1 MHERADVIVVGAG
14 VQGASLAFHLAER
27 GADVVVLERSSVAAG
42 ATGRSSGFVR
52 MHYDLESESR
62 FAWLSLP
69 YFRDWTERVGEGD
82 CGFVRTGFVQVVPP
96 NLVDALRA
104 NVAMHQGI
112 GIEASIVGPDEV
124 ARLVPGSAT
133 DDIVAAADALREVYR
148 APALLVGHSLGGSA
162 VLGAAEKI
170 PEAVGVA
177 TIGAPFDPEHVAQ
190 LFGASL
196 GEIESSGEAVVDL
209 GGRPFKIRKSFLED
223 LRSQCNAQRI
233 GDLKKAL
240 VLFHSPQDN
249 TVGIDNA
256 RLIYKAARHPK
267 SFVSLDGADHL
278 LSRRSDGRYVADVL
292 AAWASRYLPEQPEPE
307 MPEDAPEG
315 VVVVDGRTT
324 SFLQR
329 IRARNHVFSSDEP
342 LDKGG
347 TNLGP
352 NPYDLLLASL
362 GACTSMTLKLY
373 AGRKEWPLDAVRV
386 TLRHDRVH
394 AKDCQDC
401 ESKSGMIDFIDK
413 KLELEGDLTD
423 EQRERLL
430 EISAR
435 CPVHRTLINEIKIRS
450 ELL

>member
-1 MHERADVIVVGAG
+1 MTTEAKRFEFTGSDGQTLSARIHLPAVEPVAWAVFAHCFTCSKDSRAARYISSA
-14 VQGASLAFHLAER
+14 LAER
-27 GADVVVLERSSVAAG
+27 GIATLRFDFTGLGESEGEFG
-42 ATGRSSGFVR
+42 ATTFS
-52 MHYDLESESR
+52 H
-62 FAWLSLP
+62 
-69 YFRDWTERVGEGD
+69 
-82 CGFVRTGFVQVVPP
+82 
-96 NLVDALRA
+96 
-104 NVAMHQGI
+104 NV
-112 GIEASIVGPDEV
+112 
-124 ARLVPGSAT
+124 
-133 DDIVAAADALREVYR
+133 DDIVAAADALRETYR

-162 VLGAAEKI
+162 VLGAAKRI

-177 TIGAPFDPEHVAQ
+177 TIGAPFDPEHVAK

-196 GEIESSGEAVVDL
+196 EEIESSGEAVVDL
-209 GGRPFKIRKSFLED
+209 GGRPFKMKKSFLDD
-223 LRSQCNAQRI
+223 LRSQCNAERI
-233 GDLKKAL
+233 GDLDKAL

-256 RLIYKAARHPK
+256 RLIYQAARHPK

-292 AAWASRYLPEQPEPE
+292 AAWAGRYLPEQPEPE
-307 MPEDAPEG
+307 VPEDAPEG
-315 VVVVDGRTT
+315 EVVVEGKTT

-362 GACTSMTLKLY
+362 GACTSMTLKMY
-373 AGRKEWPLDAVRV
+373 AGRKDWPLDAVRV

-401 ESKSGMIDFIDK
+401 DRKSGMIDFIDK

-450 ELL
+450 ELV

>member
-1 MHERADVIVVGAG
+1 MTTETKRFEFTGSDGQALSARIHLPAVEPIAWAVFAHCFTCSKDSRAARYISSA
-14 VQGASLAFHLAER
+14 LAER
-27 GADVVVLERSSVAAG
+27 GIATLRFDFTGLGESEGEFG
-42 ATGRSSGFVR
+42 ATTFS
-52 MHYDLESESR
+52 H
-62 FAWLSLP
+62 
-69 YFRDWTERVGEGD
+69 
-82 CGFVRTGFVQVVPP
+82 
-96 NLVDALRA
+96 
-104 NVAMHQGI
+104 NV
-112 GIEASIVGPDEV
+112 
-124 ARLVPGSAT
+124 
-133 DDIVAAADALREVYR
+133 DDIVAAADALRETYR

-162 VLGAAEKI
+162 VLGAAKKI

-177 TIGAPFDPEHVAQ
+177 TIGAPFDPEHVAE

-196 GEIESSGEAVVDL
+196 EEIESRGEAVVDL

-223 LRSQCNAQRI
+223 LGSQCNAEAI
-233 GDLKKAL
+233 GDLDKAL
-240 VLFHSPQDN
+240 ILFHSPQDT

-256 RLIYKAARHPK
+256 RLIYQAARHPK
-267 SFVSLDGADHL
+267 SFVSLDGANHL

-307 MPEDAPEG
+307 VPEDASEG
-315 VVVVDGRTT
+315 EVVVEGRTT
-324 SFLQR
+324 GFLQR

-362 GACTSMTLKLY
+362 GACTSMTLKMY
-373 AGRKEWPLDAVRV
+373 AGRKDWPLDAVRV

-401 ESKSGMIDFIDK
+401 DRKSGMIDFIDK
-413 KLELEGDLTD
+413 KLELEGDLND

-450 ELL
+450 ELV

>member
-1 MHERADVIVVGAG
+1 MTTETKRFEFTGSDGQTLSARIHLPAVEPIAWAVFAHCFTCSKDSRAARYISSA
-14 VQGASLAFHLAER
+14 LAER
-27 GADVVVLERSSVAAG
+27 GIATLRFDFTGLGESEGEFG
-42 ATGRSSGFVR
+42 ATTFS
-52 MHYDLESESR
+52 H
-62 FAWLSLP
+62 
-69 YFRDWTERVGEGD
+69 
-82 CGFVRTGFVQVVPP
+82 
-96 NLVDALRA
+96 
-104 NVAMHQGI
+104 NV
-112 GIEASIVGPDEV
+112 
-124 ARLVPGSAT
+124 
-133 DDIVAAADALREVYR
+133 DDIVAAADALRETYR

-162 VLGAAEKI
+162 VLGAAKKI

-177 TIGAPFDPEHVAQ
+177 TIGAPFDPEHVAE
-190 LFGASL
+190 LFGTSL
-196 GEIESSGEAVVDL
+196 EEIESRGEAVVDL

-223 LRSQCNAQRI
+223 LRSQCNAEAI
-233 GDLKKAL
+233 GDLDKAL
-240 VLFHSPQDN
+240 VLFHSPQDT

-256 RLIYKAARHPK
+256 RLIYQAARHPK
-267 SFVSLDGADHL
+267 SFVSLDGANHL

-292 AAWASRYLPEQPEPE
+292 AAWAGRYLPEQPEPE
-307 MPEDAPEG
+307 VPEDAPEG
-315 VVVVDGRTT
+315 KVVVEGKTT

-362 GACTSMTLKLY
+362 GACTSMTLKMY
-373 AGRKEWPLDAVRV
+373 AGRKDWPLDAVRV

-401 ESKSGMIDFIDK
+401 DRKSGMIDFIDK